1 MSWNVIVVIDD
12 RMPLERGLVKLKKAL
27 AMNGTFAA
35 MKRHEHYVKPSLAR
49 RRKSLRARVKIAKA
63 SRRREAFEP
72 RD

>member
-12 RMPLERGLVKLKKAL
+12 RMPLERALVKLKKAL

-49 RRKSLRARVKIAKA
+49 RRKSLRARAKLA
-63 SRRREAFEP
+63 KFARRKETFESR
-72 RD
+72 D